1 MKKTLHLSC
10 LMVLLL
16 TIGCGK
22 PANNDHDHSHD
33 PLEAEGNEAL
43 YNEVMKVHDE
53 VMPKMNDIYKLK
65 EQLKNKIAENPTMT
79 ESQRK
84 DIEETIANLDA
95 ASDGMMV
102 WMRQFNPIP
111 DSEGEEKARE
121 YLENEMEKIKKVRED
136 MLESIAKA
144 KEKIN

>member
-1 MKKTLHLSC
+1 MTTATIRWRQKEMKHCT
-10 LMVLLL
+10 
-16 TIGCGK
+16 
-22 PANNDHDHSHD
+22 
-33 PLEAEGNEAL
+33 
-43 YNEVMKVHDE
+43 MKVHDE